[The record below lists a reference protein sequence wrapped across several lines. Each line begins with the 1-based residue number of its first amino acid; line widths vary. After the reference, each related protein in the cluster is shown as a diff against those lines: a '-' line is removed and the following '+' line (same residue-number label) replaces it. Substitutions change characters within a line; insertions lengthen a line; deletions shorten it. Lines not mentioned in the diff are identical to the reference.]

1 MQLNPDNWCLEF
13 TPDDYKNIL
22 ENCYDEVMVV
32 NAKGVVVY
40 INEASERNYGLCP
53 SEMIGRTVNDLGAQG
68 YYRPVIAPLVFK
80 EKKTVTL
87 EQETNRGVKLAVT
100 VKPIF
105 DKKGNIKYIVAN
117 SRDISQIER
126 LKHDLEKTKIMVHK
140 FQTEVEE
147 LRKKQIVYES
157 MFANSKLMRQCLEL
171 AEKVAA
177 SDTTVLILGESGT
190 GKNVMAKHIH
200 KISGRLG
207 PFLSIN
213 CAAIPAYLLESEL
226 FGYRR
231 GAFTGANSDKVGLI
245 ELTND
250 GTIFLDEIAEIPIN
264 IQAKILEFIQEK
276 QFIPIGGKV
285 HKKINSRIIAAT
297 NRDLAQLVKK
307 GEFREDLYYRLNVIE
322 LKIPPLRDRQEDI
335 PLFIKH
341 FLDQFNK
348 QYNKYCTINNKCMD
362 VLMKYHWPGNVRE
375 LEHLTERMVLTVQG
389 EKINI
394 DDLPGNV
401 YQTYEPVLN
410 QESVCLDQAIEGF
423 IKKLVIETYK
433 QHRSSYK
440 LAKALN
446 ITQPRAYRLICKYIV
461 KTG

>member
-1 MQLNPDNWCLEF
+1 MQINPDNWCLDF

-40 INEASERNYGLCP
+40 VNEACERNYGLSP
-53 SEMIGRTVNDLGAQG
+53 SEIIGRTVNDLGAQG

-87 EQETNRGVKLAVT
+87 EQETNLGVKLVVT

-105 DKKGNIKYIVAN
+105 DTKGNIKYIVAN

-126 LKHDLEKTKIMVHK
+126 LKHDLEKTKRMVQK

-147 LRKKQIVYES
+147 LRKKQVVYES
-157 MFANSKLMRQCLEL
+157 MFVNSKSMRQCLEL
-171 AEKVAA
+171 AQKVAA
-177 SDTTVLILGESGT
+177 SDSTLLILGESGT
-190 GKNVMAKHIH
+190 GKNVMAKYVH
-200 KISGRLG
+200 KISGRPG

-213 CAAIPAYLLESEL
+213 CAAIPAHLLESEL

-245 ELTND
+245 ELTNE
-250 GTIFLDEIAEIPIN
+250 GTIFLDEIAEIPITL
-264 IQAKILEFIQEK
+264 QAKILEFIQEK
-276 QFIPIGGKV
+276 QFMPIGGKV

-297 NRDLAQLVKK
+297 NRDLTQLVKK

-322 LKIPPLRDRQEDI
+322 LKIPPLRERQEDI
-335 PLFIKH
+335 HLFIKH

-348 QYNKYCTINNKCMD
+348 RYHKYCTFSNKCMD
-362 VLMKYHWPGNVRE
+362 VLTKYHWPGNVRE
-375 LEHLTERMVLTVQG
+375 LEHLTERLVLTVQG

-394 DDLPGNV
+394 DDLPGYV
-401 YQTYEPVLN
+401 YQTYDQVLN
-410 QESVCLDQAIEGF
+410 KEFVSLDEVVEDLIQ
-423 IKKLVIETYK
+423 KLVIETYK
-433 QHRSSYK
+433 QHKSSYK

-461 KTG
+461 EAG